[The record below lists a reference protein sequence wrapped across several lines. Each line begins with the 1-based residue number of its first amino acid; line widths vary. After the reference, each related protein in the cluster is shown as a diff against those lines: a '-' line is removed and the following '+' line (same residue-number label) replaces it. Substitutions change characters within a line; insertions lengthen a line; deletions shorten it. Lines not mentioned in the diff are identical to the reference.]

1 MSSSE
6 FAPEKE
12 NVAPQKF
19 PYKVRKPNRRHTLLP
34 VPPRSILK
42 ASADQNHTIAIIPKN
57 KSKKRRV
64 SFATDV
70 DVRSIIHRTHETDE
84 NQHSVGFHPR
94 RRDSLQITPSY
105 SQKRISFFER
115 NDNSPS
121 ADENEDCSQVVDKVK
136 FSPGLIEEDNL
147 SQPMEMSEELNA
159 EVRDLVRR
167 NYDSE
172 PETFEPADAPNL
184 EATFNQIDEE
194 DTMELTQPV
203 KRPEA
208 LNTESVLE
216 LEVSQPMDFTQPVR
230 LENSA
235 DENTGLSQQEPED
248 SMEITQA
255 IRHDHGEPIDT
266 EETMEMTQIN
276 KSVADSQEP
285 MELTQPVR
293 AVARDLSSSSL
304 KTPPRSDK
312 SHISTPNS
320 SARAQKIRT
329 DEFGSP
335 QSASKESVL
344 DLGELTKPKDI
355 IQNLKRA
362 EEQQDEVDAR
372 QKEEGQGEQKDDEYK
387 EQNASAD
394 MSAFE
399 ESIII
404 AEKVPLAEVT
414 MDSENEEPN
423 FEDEDDDYVHVTLP
437 QFLNQVQV
445 QFYDNIGPSERE
457 LTVASEGSGSQ
468 ALHKYVDAVTEF
480 PNFDY
485 FYHLIAQRKSGIDRS
500 QKSIDDFSE
509 AIINNNPTSVR
520 EFYESTDE
528 VQKDLKVNYQALASL
543 ARTIAEHGNLVFM
556 TNSLEGLLKSYENR
570 KASVNSQVADM
581 EEIRAAFTS
590 EYQNGVKRKAD
601 LTKTLALLQDRQ
613 KNFANVDLD
622 KLEQLKSRV
631 EAAQERNARLGES
644 KAKLQKEI
652 AEEEDMFKRVS
663 TELLEAHEEDKRLKK
678 RVMELKLPSQNEL
691 DLLQRQFV
699 DLQRTTQ
706 VELLVLNEKEFKVQ
720 IMKELG
726 ISVDLSTGA
735 RTLTISPTN
744 MQFTD
749 LYSRFAASLQ
759 SVKGVCL
766 RDYFVQVQQSY
777 KQFKELV
784 RELCILQLYYQFQQ
798 KGNDVVIT
806 ITKSDL
812 YKLDAKF
819 NVDEL
824 LSFSGPVRVTTQL
837 VSLCGNEFAA
847 DDILKNALTETSLNI
862 LQRIEK

>member
-6 FAPEKE
+6 FSTEKE
-12 NVAPQKF
+12 NVAPQQF

-70 DVRSIIHRTHETDE
+70 DVRSIIHRTHEADE
-84 NQHSVGFHPR
+84 NHSSIGFHPR
-94 RRDSLQITPSY
+94 RRDSLQIIPSY
-105 SQKRISFFER
+105 SQKRISFFGR
-115 NDNSPS
+115 NDNPPS
-121 ADENEDCSQVVDKVK
+121 ADENEDCSQVVDKIQM
-136 FSPGLIEEDNL
+136 SPGLIEEDNM

-159 EVRDLVRR
+159 EVRELVRKS
-167 NYDSE
+167 YDIE
-172 PETFEPADAPNL
+172 TETFEPTEAPNL

-208 LNTESVLE
+208 ADAESVVE
-216 LEVSQPMDFTQPVR
+216 LEASQPMEFTQPVR
-230 LENSA
+230 LESNV
-235 DENTGLSQQEPED
+235 DENTGFLQHEPED
-248 SMEITQA
+248 SMEMTQA
-255 IRHDHGEPIDT
+255 IRCNHEEPLDM
-266 EETMEMTQIN
+266 EETMEMTRIN
-276 KSVADSQEP
+276 KPAADSQEP

-293 AVARDLSSSSL
+293 TVARDLISSSL
-304 KTPPRSDK
+304 KTPPRSEK
-312 SHISTPNS
+312 SHISTPGS
-320 SARAQKIRT
+320 GARAQKIRT

-335 QSASKESVL
+335 QSASKDSML
-344 DLGELTKPKDI
+344 DLGELTRPRDI
-355 IQNLKRA
+355 IQNLKKA
-362 EEQQDEVDAR
+362 ELQDEENVS
-372 QKEEGQGEQKDDEYK
+372 QKEDGQDQQEDDEFK
-387 EQNASAD
+387 EQNESAE

-414 MDSENEEPN
+414 LDSENEVAN

-457 LTVASEGSGSQ
+457 LTVTSEGSGSQ

-500 QKSIDDFSE
+500 QRSINDFSE

-570 KASVNSQVADM
+570 KASVISQVADM

-590 EYQNGVKRKAD
+590 EYQKSVKRKAD

-622 KLEQLKSRV
+622 RLELLKSRV
-631 EAAQERNARLGES
+631 EAAQEQNARLREA

-652 AEEEDMFKRVS
+652 AEKEEIFKHVS
-663 TELLEAHEEDKRLKK
+663 TQLLEAQEEDKRLKK

-691 DLLQRQFV
+691 DLLQQQFV

-720 IMKELG
+720 IMKELQ

-735 RTLTISPTN
+735 RTLRVFPTSP
-744 MQFTD
+744 QFQD
-749 LYSRFAASLQ
+749 LYTRFAARFQ
-759 SVKGVCL
+759 SIEGAGLK
-766 RDYFVQVQQSY
+766 DYLIQVQHSY
-777 KQFKELV
+777 KHFKELV
-784 RELCILQLYYQFQQ
+784 RELRILQLYYQFQQ
-798 KGNDVVIT
+798 KENDMIIS

-812 YKLDAKF
+812 YKLEAKF
-819 NVDEL
+819 NVDDL
-824 LSFSGPVRVTTQL
+824 LSFSEPVKVTTQ
-837 VSLCGNEFAA
+837 VVNLCGSEFAA
-847 DDILKNALTETSLNI
+847 DDILTNALSETSLNI
-862 LQRIEK
+862 LRRMEK

>member
-6 FAPEKE
+6 FPTEKE
-12 NVAPQKF
+12 NVAPHHF

-70 DVRSIIHRTHETDE
+70 DVRSIIHRTHEANEGAHDI
-84 NQHSVGFHPR
+84 GFNPR
-94 RRDSLQITPSY
+94 RRDSLQVIPSY
-105 SQKRISFFER
+105 SQKRISFFGR

-121 ADENEDCSQVVDKVK
+121 ADENEDCSQVVDKTQM
-136 FSPGLIEEDNL
+136 SPGSIEEDNM

-159 EVRDLVRR
+159 EVRELVRR
-167 NYDSE
+167 NYDAE
-172 PETFEPADAPNL
+172 TETFDPTEAPNL
-184 EATFNQIDEE
+184 EATFNQIEEE
-194 DTMELTQPV
+194 DTMEFTQPV
-203 KRPEA
+203 RRPEKP
-208 LNTESVLE
+208 NPESVDE
-216 LEVSQPMDFTQPVR
+216 PEVSQPMDLAEPDR
-230 LENSA
+230 LEI
-235 DENTGLSQQEPED
+235 DTGENRDTLQREPEN

-255 IRHDHGEPIDT
+255 IHCNHEEPIDT

-276 KSVADSQEP
+276 KPTADSQEP
-285 MELTQPVR
+285 MEFTQPVR
-293 AVARDLSSSSL
+293 TIARDQSFSNLR
-304 KTPPRSDK
+304 TPPRLEK
-312 SHISTPNS
+312 PHISTPSS

-335 QSASKESVL
+335 QSASKDSML
-344 DLGELTKPKDI
+344 DLGELAKPKDI
-355 IQNLKRA
+355 IQNLRKA
-362 EEQQDEVDAR
+362 EEQQDEEGFC
-372 QKEEGQGEQKDDEYK
+372 QKQDGQDEQKDKEFT

-414 MDSENEEPN
+414 MDSENEEAN
-423 FEDEDDDYVHVTLP
+423 FEDDDDDYVHVTLP

-457 LTVASEGSGSQ
+457 LTVTSEGSGSQ

-500 QKSIDDFSE
+500 QKSINDFSE

-556 TNSLEGLLKSYENR
+556 KNSLEGLLKSYENR

-581 EEIRAAFTS
+581 EEIRAAFSS
-590 EYQNGVKRKAD
+590 EYQECVKRKAD
-601 LTKTLALLQDRQ
+601 LTKTLALLHDRQ

-622 KLEQLKSRV
+622 KLELLKGRV
-631 EAAQERNARLGES
+631 EDAQEQNARLRETKGE
-644 KAKLQKEI
+644 LQKVI
-652 AEEEDMFKRVS
+652 AEEEEKFKHVS
-663 TELLEAHEEDKRLKK
+663 AKLLEAHEEDKRLKK
-678 RVMELKLPSQNEL
+678 RVMEIKLPSQNEL
-691 DLLQRQFV
+691 YLLQQQFV

-706 VELLVLNEKEFKVQ
+706 VELLVLNEREFKVQ
-720 IMKELG
+720 IMKELEVS
-726 ISVDLSTGA
+726 IDLSTGT
-735 RTLTISPTN
+735 RTLKMSPTD
-744 MQFTD
+744 MQFSD
-749 LYSRFAASLQ
+749 LYSKFAVRFQ
-759 SVKGVCL
+759 SVKGVSL
-766 RDYFVQVQQSY
+766 KDYFVQLRQSY
-777 KQFKELV
+777 AQFRELV
-784 RELCILQLYYQFQQ
+784 RELRILQLYYQFQQ
-798 KGNDVVIT
+798 KDNDMVIT

-812 YKLDAKF
+812 YRLDARF

-824 LSFSGPVRVTTQL
+824 LSLSEPVKVTTHV
-837 VSLCGNEFAA
+837 VSLCGSEFAA
-847 DDILKNALTETSLNI
+847 DDILKNALSETSLHI
-862 LQRIEK
+862 LQRMEI